1 MDSANPEP
9 VLIYSDSET
18 CTHFFSFHTPH
29 VCEQTVSGSSVN
41 SSLINRLE
49 VGTNEP
55 RLSSVTVLF
64 PVQVKC
70 SVQNGSDLIELTP
83 LIHANG
89 YYTATDEAVGQ
100 SDGSP
105 DFYINICQALN
116 PIPGVSCPPGAAV
129 CMDPDDGPPVVKQS
143 HLMMI
148 CFDGLY
154 RPYFLPLPDCLRPNT
169 RFIPPVIDL
178 PPFCRISVG

>member
-18 CTHFFSFHTPH
+18 CTHFFSFHTPQ
-29 VCEQTVSGSSVN
+29 VCERTVSMSSVT
-41 SSLINRLE
+41 SSLITNQLQ
-49 VGTNEP
+49 VGTDEP
-55 RLSSVTVLF
+55 CLSSVTFLL

-83 LIHANG
+83 LIHATG
-89 YYTATDEAVGQ
+89 FYTATDEAVGQ

-129 CMDPDDGPPVVKQS
+129 CMDPDNGPPVVKQS
-143 HLMMI
+143 L
-148 CFDGLY
+148 D
-154 RPYFLPLPDCLRPNT
+154 D
-169 RFIPPVIDL
+169 DL
-178 PPFCRISVG
+178 FCWTVSSLVFTTS